1 VKFYLFTSDFDF
13 IKILEKSKLDGVLHT
28 YNAYQ
33 GNPFIYIAKY
43 VESET
48 KLKHMVAIRPYT
60 VSPQYLCTIT
70 DTIDQIISLG
80 CNRIQINFISG
91 WIKEEE
97 LNAGGFVGEIN
108 DRSSN
113 IDRGNYLI
121 EYIDVLEKLDR
132 KIPDYYISVTNNF
145 TFELA
150 KKHNS
155 KIIIDYSHFKPLR
168 YDIENMHVMLST
180 GNLLQEKPYL
190 THQEFFEFVEE
201 AKCANIKEI
210 IFPNQELRIAEHV
223 VNLVNKYK
231 ENEIK

>member
-1 VKFYLFTSDFDF
+1 MKFYLFTSDFDF
-13 IKILEKSKLDGVLHT
+13 IRTLEESKLDGVLYT

-33 GNPFIYIAKY
+33 GNPFIGIAKH
-43 VESET
+43 VKDTT

-60 VSPQYLCTIT
+60 ISPQYLCTIT
-70 DTIDQIISLG
+70 DSLDDLIG
-80 CNRIQINFISG
+80 SNQIQINFISG
-91 WIKEEE
+91 WIKENE

-108 DRSSN
+108 DRSNN

-132 KIPDYYISVTNNF
+132 KIPDYYLSVTNNF
-145 TFELA
+145 IFELA

-168 YDIENMHVMLST
+168 YDIKNMNVMLST
-180 GNLLQEKPYL
+180 GNLLHENPYL

-201 AKCANIKEI
+201 AKCANIQEI
-210 IFPNQELRIAEHV
+210 IFPNHNERMAHHV
-223 VNLVNKYK
+223 VDLVNTYK
-231 ENEIK
+231 ESEIK

>member
-1 VKFYLFTSDFDF
+1 MKFYMFSSDFDF
-13 IKILEKSKLDGVLHT
+13 IRTLEKSKIDGVLYT

-33 GNPFIYIAKY
+33 GNPFIGIAKY
-43 VESET
+43 VKAKT

-60 VSPQYLCTIT
+60 ISPQYLCTIA
-70 DTIDQIISLG
+70 DSIQNLIGSNL
-80 CNRIQINFISG
+80 QINFISG
-91 WIKEEE
+91 WIKENE

-108 DRSSN
+108 DKSSN

-121 EYIDVLEKLDR
+121 EYINVLEKLDR

-180 GNLLQEKPYL
+180 GNLLDEKPYL

-201 AKCANIKEI
+201 AKCAKIQEI
-210 IFPNQELRIAEHV
+210 IFPNQELRAAEHA
-223 VNLVNKYK
+223 VNLVNTYK